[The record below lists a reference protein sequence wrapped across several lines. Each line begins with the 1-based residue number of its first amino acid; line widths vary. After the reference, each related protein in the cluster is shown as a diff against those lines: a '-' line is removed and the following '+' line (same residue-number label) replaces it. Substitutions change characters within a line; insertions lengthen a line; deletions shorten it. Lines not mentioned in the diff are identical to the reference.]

1 MGKKDVKDA
10 PNEVKVSIFGVRMTN
25 KEKAE
30 LYNYAL
36 HQNTTMSEIV
46 RFAIEDYTGI
56 KLSE

>member
-1 MGKKDVKDA
+1 MKKQDIKEA
-10 PNEVKVSIFGVRMTN
+10 PSDLKVSIFGVRMTN

-36 HQNTTMSEIV
+36 DLNMTMSEVV